1 MPETSH
7 SVSPTSHGKILGLA
21 VATGLL
27 LALLAPFRTAEI
39 FTLWELAAFW
49 ILSSIFGCYLL
60 YALHLVAQGL
70 ARARTISPRIWLPV
84 SAIIAAIPTT
94 LIVHA
99 LGPALNSDIR
109 LSAFWQLFPSV
120 AILCLPLQYI
130 IHLILQNDAIRATA
144 VQKLQAEQISNT
156 LAGAQQILFEKLP
169 LHLGSD
175 ILCMK
180 TEDHY
185 LRVYTQAGN
194 ALVLLRMSDAEN
206 AVCGVDGL
214 RVHRSWWVARHA
226 VAEVVSVGNGLQL
239 RLTNGLDVPVSRER
253 RLLLKSNGWM

>member
-7 SVSPTSHGKILGLA
+7 PASATAHSKILGLA

-27 LALLAPFRTAEI
+27 LALLAPFHTAEI
-39 FTLWELAAFW
+39 FNMWELAAFW
-49 ILSSIFGCYLL
+49 ALSSIFGCYLL
-60 YALHLVAQGL
+60 YALQMVAQGF
-70 ARARTISPRIWLPV
+70 ARTRDIAPRIWLPL

-99 LGPALNSDIR
+99 LGPALNGNIR

-130 IHLILQNDAIRATA
+130 IHLILRYDAVHIAASQPLVGKTA
-144 VQKLQAEQISNT
+144 SSLSAGAEQI
-156 LAGAQQILFEKLP
+156 LFDKLP
-169 LHLGSD
+169 RHLGRN

-185 LRVYTQAGN
+185 LRVYTDAGN
-194 ALVLLRMSDAEN
+194 TLVLLRMGDAEN
-206 AVCGVDGL
+206 AVGGIEGL
-214 RVHRSWWVARHA
+214 RVHRSWWVARHS
-226 VAEVVSVGNGLQL
+226 VAEVVAAGNGLQL
-239 RLTNGLDVPVSRER
+239 HLTNGLDVPVSRER

>member
-7 SVSPTSHGKILGLA
+7 PASATAHGKILGLA

-27 LALLAPFRTAEI
+27 LALLAPFRTADI
-39 FTLWELAAFW
+39 FALWELTAFW
-49 ILSSIFGCYLL
+49 ALSSIFGCYLL
-60 YALHLVAQGL
+60 YALHLVAQGF
-70 ARARTISPRIWLPV
+70 ARTRDIPPRIWVPL

-120 AILCLPLQYI
+120 AVLCLPLQYI
-130 IHLILQNDAIRATA
+130 IHLILQNDTIRAEAPQILHSEATS
-144 VQKLQAEQISNT
+144 VVSGGAEQI
-156 LAGAQQILFEKLP
+156 LIDKLP
-169 LHLGSD
+169 LHLGRN

-185 LRVYTQAGN
+185 LRVYTEAGN
-194 ALVLLRMSDAEN
+194 TLVLLRMGDAEN
-206 AVCGVDGL
+206 AVGGIDGL
-214 RVHRSWWVARHA
+214 RVHRSWWVARNA
-226 VAEVVSVGNGLQL
+226 VVEAVPAGNALQL
-239 RLTNGLDVPVSRER
+239 RLTNGLEVPVSRER
-253 RLLLKSNGWM
+253 RLLLKANGWI